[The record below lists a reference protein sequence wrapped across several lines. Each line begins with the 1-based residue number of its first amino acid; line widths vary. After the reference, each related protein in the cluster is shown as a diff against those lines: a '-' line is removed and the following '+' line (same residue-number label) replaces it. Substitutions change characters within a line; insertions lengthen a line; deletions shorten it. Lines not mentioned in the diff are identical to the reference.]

1 MSRGVLLLELG
12 AIVLGLAIFAR
23 LAVTV
28 GLSPI
33 PLYLLAGLAFGEG
46 GLVPVVT
53 ADEFIEVGAE
63 IGVILLLLMLGL
75 EYSARELTDGI
86 KTGWRDGALDAAL
99 NFTPGFAGGL
109 LLGWGMVG
117 ALLLGGITYI
127 SSSGI
132 VAKLIGDLGWI
143 GNRETPVVL
152 SVLVQEDLVM
162 AAFLPIV
169 AILLA
174 GTAPLNAALSIVVA
188 VGAVVLVIA
197 LALRWGEGMSRAVF
211 SRSDEATLLSI
222 FGITLVVAGAAEQ
235 IAVSAAVGAFLVGL
249 TLSGDAADR
258 ARVLLGPLRDLFGAV
273 FFVFFGLRIDPGSIP
288 PVLWQALLL
297 GVVGIATKGATG
309 WLTARRAGIA
319 TRGRLRAA
327 SLLISRGEFSIA
339 IAALGVSAGVE
350 PALGP
355 LTAAYVLSLAVVGP
369 ILSRLADIRSRR
381 PTRIA
386 VSRGVTE

>member
-1 MSRGVLLLELG
+1 VSRGVFLLELG
-12 AIVLGLAIFAR
+12 AIVLGLAVFAR
-23 LAVTV
+23 LAVSV

-86 KTGWRDGALDAAL
+86 KTGWRDGALDVGL
-99 NFTPGFAGGL
+99 NFAPGFAAGL
-109 LLGWGMVG
+109 ILGWGPVG
-117 ALLLGGITYI
+117 ALLLGGVTYI

-143 GNRETPVVL
+143 GNRETPAVL
-152 SVLVQEDLVM
+152 SLLVQEDLVM

-169 AILLA
+169 AVLLA
-174 GTAPLNAALSIVVA
+174 GSAPLSAAVSVVVA
-188 VGAVVLVIA
+188 VGAVGLVIA
-197 LALRWGEGMSRAVF
+197 VALRWGDRMSQAVF

-258 ARVLLGPLRDLFGAV
+258 ARVLLGPMRDLFGAV
-273 FFVFFGLRIDPGSIP
+273 FFVFFGLQIDPGSIP

-297 GVVGIATKGATG
+297 GAIGIATKGLTG
-309 WLTARRAGIA
+309 WLTARRAGIG

-327 SLLISRGEFSIA
+327 SLLVARGEFSIA
-339 IAALGVSAGVE
+339 IAALGVSDPGAADRRLRAVARGGRPDPQPAGR
-350 PALGP
+350 PP
-355 LTAAYVLSLAVVGP
+355 FSPTLSG
-369 ILSRLADIRSRR
+369 SR
-381 PTRIA
+381 T
-386 VSRGVTE
+386 G

>member
-1 MSRGVLLLELG
+1 
-12 AIVLGLAIFAR
+12 
-23 LAVTV
+23 
-28 GLSPI
+28 
-33 PLYLLAGLAFGEG
+33 
-46 GLVPVVT
+46 
-53 ADEFIEVGAE
+53 
-63 IGVILLLLMLGL
+63 MLGL

-86 KTGWRDGALDAAL
+86 RTGWRDGALDMTL
-99 NFTPGFAGGL
+99 NFVPGFGAGL
-109 LLGWGMVG
+109 ILGWGVVA

-132 VAKLIGDLGWI
+132 VAKLITDLGWI
-143 GNRETPVVL
+143 GNRETPGVL

-174 GTAPLNAALSIVVA
+174 GTAPLSAAVSVVLA
-188 VGAVVLVIA
+188 VGAVALVIA
-197 LALRWGEGMSRAVF
+197 VALRWGDRMSQLVF

-235 IAVSAAVGAFLVGL
+235 LAVSAAVGAFLVGL

-273 FFVFFGLRIDPGSIP
+273 FFVFFGLRIDPGTIP
-288 PVLWQALLL
+288 PVVWQALAL
-297 GVVGIATKGATG
+297 GAVGIATKYATG
-309 WLTARRAGIA
+309 WLTARRGGIGP
-319 TRGRLRAA
+319 RGRFRAA
-327 SLLISRGEFSIA
+327 SLLIARGEFSIA

-355 LTAAYVLSLAVVGP
+355 MTAAYVLLLAVVGP
-369 ILSRLADIRSRR
+369 ILSRFADIRSRR
-381 PTRIA
+381 PSTAHVR
-386 VSRGVTE
+386 VSE